1 MIYTLSGSTIY
12 PGVAFTHPDGRQFPR
27 NWLTYTKA
35 ERDALGITEAAEP
48 ASYDGRFYT
57 AVDTE
62 RDLAEVKAQYVGY
75 EKVAAAS
82 ILSRTDWYVT
92 RKAEKDTAIPDSVVT
107 HRDAVRAAN
116 VTREGQINGAA
127 SITTLKALI
136 DASQTIQNSDG
147 DLVNN
152 PAALTPYPA
161 N

>member
-1 MIYTLSGSTIY
+1 MIYTLNGSKIF

-35 ERDALGITEAAEP
+35 ERDALGITETAEP

-57 AVDTE
+57 AEGE
-62 RDLAEVKAQYVGY
+62 RDLAAVKAEYVSL
-75 EKVAAAS
+75 EKAAAAS

-92 RKAEKDTAIPDSVVT
+92 RKAEKDTAIPDSVNT
-107 HRDAVRAAN
+107 FRDAVRAAN

-127 SITTLKALI
+127 SITALKALI
-136 DASQTIQNSDG
+136 DASETIRNSDG
-147 DLVNN
+147 DLVAN
-152 PAALTPYPA
+152 PDALTPYPT

>member
-1 MIYTLSGSTIY
+1 MIYTLNGSKIF

-35 ERDALGITEAAEP
+35 ERDAIGITETAEP

-57 AVDTE
+57 AEGE
-62 RDLAEVKAQYVGY
+62 RDLAAVKAEYVSL
-75 EKVAAAS
+75 EKAAAAS

-92 RKAEKDTAIPDSVVT
+92 RKAEKDTAIPDSVNT
-107 HRDAVRAAN
+107 FRDAVRAAN

-127 SITTLKALI
+127 SITALKALI
-136 DASQTIQNSDG
+136 DAPQTIRNSDG
-147 DLVNN
+147 DLVAN
-152 PAALTPYPA
+152 PAALTPYPT